1 VSRAGRRRTIG
12 GRRAGLGRT
21 PGVRWSEGDG
31 GLDAGA
37 VVAGFPDAYGLY
49 LHVPFCER
57 LCPFCPYNKV
67 PYRRERAAAY
77 FVALRREIGAYLAA
91 GAGPLTSVY
100 VGGGTPTLCLD
111 ELEEIFPSLPVE
123 GERAIEVL
131 PGHATPAVVDRL
143 CRTGFDRVSL
153 GVQSFDD
160 RVLHHLGRPGSGAVN
175 RAAVEACRGRF
186 ACLDVDLI
194 FDTVFAEPAVFL
206 ADVEECCRLGVDQIS
221 TYPLMRFGY
230 TPFGKSRHA
239 PRMEHD
245 LLHRAADLAAAYGYE
260 RASVWGLRR
269 AGSLPFSSI
278 TREFYLGMGAGAAT
292 FSGSH
297 YLVNH
302 FSPER
307 YGEALAAGRLPVAR
321 VARLGPAAGAAY
333 HLFWQVY
340 AGGFDP
346 GRVRVLFPSSGWV
359 IGLAAGMGQA
369 LGMLQRRNGRLVL
382 TRRGNDCYHD
392 VERWVT
398 CRFIEPLWAEMMS
411 EHHSET
417 AAVPSVE

>member
-21 PGVRWSEGDG
+21 PGVRWSEGAD
-31 GLDAGA
+31 GLDAAA
-37 VVAGFPDAYGLY
+37 VVGGFPGPYGLY

-67 PYRRERAAAY
+67 LYGRERAAAY
-77 FVALRREIGAYLAA
+77 FAALRREIDAYLAA
-91 GAGPLTSVY
+91 GAGPFTSLY

-111 ELEEIFPSLPVE
+111 ELEQILPGLPVE

-131 PGHATPAVVDRL
+131 PGHATPPRVRRL
-143 CRTGFDRVSL
+143 RRAGFDRVSL

-160 RVLHHLGRPGSGAVN
+160 RVLGHLGRAGSGAAC

-194 FDTVFAEPAVFL
+194 FDTAFADPAVFL
-206 ADVEECCRLGVDQIS
+206 ADVEECCRQGVDQIS

-230 TPFGKSRHA
+230 TPFGKVRHA
-239 PRMEHD
+239 PRLEHD
-245 LLHRAADLAAAYGYE
+245 LLRRAADLASGYGYR
-260 RASVWGLRR
+260 RASVWALRR

-278 TREFYLGMGAGAAT
+278 TRELYLGVGAGAAT
-292 FSGSH
+292 FSGPH

-307 YGEALAAGRLPVAR
+307 YGEALAAGRLAVAR
-321 VARLGPAAGAAY
+321 VARLRPSAGAVY
-333 HLFWQVY
+333 QLFWQAY

-346 GRVRVLFPSSGWV
+346 GRARSLFPSGGWV
-359 IGLAAGMGQA
+359 AGPAVAMGRGLG
-369 LGMLQRRNGRLVL
+369 LLERRDGRLVL

-392 VERWVT
+392 LERRVT
-398 CRFIEPLWAEMMS
+398 YRFIEPLWAEMMA
-411 EHHSET
+411 EHGPEAP
-417 AAVPSVE
+417 AAAPVE